1 MDRNL
6 WNEMKIKALNLILE
20 IGPLLLY
27 SLLTLVL
34 GIFAIKLIMRILKKT
49 LVKSKVE
56 LSLKT
61 FIESLSIFV
70 LYGILFF
77 AIGSI
82 IGITSTSF
90 LAVFGA
96 VGIAI
101 GLALQGSLSNFAG
114 GLLILIFKPFK
125 VGDLIFVNNI
135 EGFVIKIDILYTR
148 VKTFDGRMITMPN
161 GNVSNSDVDNRT
173 MEEYR
178 RIDLKL
184 KFSFDSDLEQLR
196 TIIIR
201 ALKKHPQLAPNHE
214 VDVWLDEIGE
224 YELKVVARCWVDSMD
239 YWPLFWEQ
247 LEAVKNELDNEGIKI
262 PLPSRTVYQGS
273 DKKIVD

>member
-1 MDRNL
+1 MDRDFL
-6 WNEMKIKALNLILE
+6 NEIKAKLFNIILD
-20 IGPLLLY
+20 IGPLLIY

-34 GIFAIKLIMRILKKT
+34 GIFAIKLILRILRKA

-70 LYGILFF
+70 LYGLLFF

-82 IGITSTSF
+82 LGITSTSF

-125 VGDLIFVNNI
+125 VGDLIFVNNT
-135 EGFVIKIDILYTR
+135 EGFVEKIDILYTR
-148 VKTFDGRMITMPN
+148 VKTFDGRVVTMPN

-173 MEEYR
+173 MEKYR

-184 KFSFDSDLEQLR
+184 KFAFDSDMDHIR
-196 TIIIR
+196 KIIIR
-201 ALKKHPQLAPNHE
+201 ALKKNPKIVKNLD

-224 YELKVVARCWVDSMD
+224 YELKVVARCWVNSLE
-239 YWPLFWEQ
+239 YWPIFWEQ
-247 LEAVKNELDNEGIKI
+247 LEAVKNELDSEGIKI
-262 PLPSRTVYQGS
+262 PLPSRTVYQGN
-273 DKKIVD
+273 DKIS